1 MMCAGQISDLFSDVF
16 ARRDNPL
23 SRVDART
30 KLVVAAAM
38 LLFVIFSTSP
48 VLPLSVMFLCL
59 AATLAVGV
67 PARFVALRLTAPLG
81 IATVLVVLQSVLSG
95 STPLWTAHLLAWN
108 ITVSHEGLHTGL
120 LMASRVLGA
129 VSVMLLL
136 STVTPAHRLF
146 HAMRALGAPEG
157 WVEIA
162 LLMYRYIFTLL
173 DLTADLTA
181 AQRLRLGYS
190 GFGRGL
196 SSAGL
201 VAGTVILRSVDQAVH
216 TDEAMRVRGYNGDI
230 PFAPSP
236 ALARR
241 DWCIM
246 TAALALL
253 TAVFCAAGRRWS

>member
-48 VLPLSVMFLCL
+48 LLPLSLMFLSL

-67 PARFVALRLTAPLG
+67 PARFVAMRLTAPLG
-81 IATVLVVLQSVLSG
+81 IATVLFVLQSVLSG
-95 STPLWTAHLLAWN
+95 STPLWTAHFLTWN
-108 ITVSHEGLHTGL
+108 VTVSHEGLYTGL

-146 HAMRALGAPEG
+146 HAMRALGAPRG

-162 LLMYRYIFTLL
+162 LLMYRYIFTLF

-190 GFGRGL
+190 GVARGL

-216 TDEAMRVRGYNGDI
+216 TNEAMRVRGYNGDI
-230 PFAPSP
+230 PFGSMPP
-236 ALARR
+236 LAKR
-241 DWCIM
+241 DWWIM
-246 TAALALL
+246 SAAACLLSAL
-253 TAVFCAAGRRWS
+253 FCVAGRRWG